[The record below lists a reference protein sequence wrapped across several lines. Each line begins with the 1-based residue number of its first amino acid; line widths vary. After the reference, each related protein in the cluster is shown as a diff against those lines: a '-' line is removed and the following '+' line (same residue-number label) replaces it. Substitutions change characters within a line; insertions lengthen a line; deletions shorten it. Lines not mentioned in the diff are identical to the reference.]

1 MTIKINRSNLKIKN
15 TFYDNKNNFILLADK
30 MIENTTKGS
39 IIQGIVRGNT
49 ISKNE
54 IVYLLGPRSNVIKT
68 EVLEITNLDNEII
81 EKAFVDQRVNI
92 KLKNLHS
99 SKIYRGD
106 ILTNKIENIDEDNL
120 NTLKNIRLNA
130 LLEEMNRVHDHSLI
144 NLVFDDIIMSSHF
157 LTPVQ
162 IVNDTEAQNNFYI
175 IENNKIIYFL
185 PLKTNSNK
193 YFLSVFTN
201 FEELYKN
208 DVYNAQ
214 DFKLINFNTLSKIIL
229 DNNSLDGF
237 ILNPFS
243 HKVQLTKETIINL
256 TNQKNT
262 LNSKLSDK
270 NLNLEEEYTI
280 EDLKDYPIDM
290 IFEIKN
296 YMKNNKNIN
305 KSWIRILKTKK
316 EKSYLLVLDVEDD
329 YNNICRDLSKI
340 VTTYLTDLP
349 LDMIYYDSNFKE
361 NSFEKS
367 AVKNSKPFYQKTIL
381 ERN

>member
-81 EKAFVDQRVNI
+81 EKAFVGQRVNI

-349 LDMIYYDSNFKE
+349 IDMVYYDSNFKE
-361 NSFEKS
+361 NSFEKL
-367 AVKNSKPFYQKTIL
+367 AVKHSKPFYQKTIL